1 MKKQFFYEIIL
12 PLLGLIIAGIVSL
25 ICSGIKIDWGNFTA
39 DPVFELRFIR
49 LIGAFTV
56 GASLALAGMVFQA
69 VLRNQLAEPFT
80 LGISGGAGVG
90 AAAAIILNLPAI
102 TLLAVPLSALAGALI
117 LLIFVLAVAGK
128 RSSENLLLSGVIAG
142 TVASGILMYMVS
154 IADKD
159 ELAGLAWWMLGDL
172 QTPEKTLLLAAAAVL
187 LILTIFFRL
196 FAREL
201 NALTMGDE
209 MAYSMGVNSK
219 LFLRLFV
226 IAASLLAAQTVA
238 LAGIIAF
245 AGLIVPH
252 LVRMCYGSNL
262 HHTVLPTALWG
273 GCFLMICDWLSRII
287 HPMHELPVGVMTA
300 AVGGVLFIYILNRKR
315 GNI

>member
-117 LLIFVLAVAGK
+117 LLIHL
-128 RSSENLLLSGVIAG
+128 
-142 TVASGILMYMVS
+142 
-154 IADKD
+154 
-159 ELAGLAWWMLGDL
+159 
-172 QTPEKTLLLAAAAVL
+172 
-187 LILTIFFRL
+187 
-196 FAREL
+196 
-201 NALTMGDE
+201 
-209 MAYSMGVNSK
+209 
-219 LFLRLFV
+219 
-226 IAASLLAAQTVA
+226 ASLRSL
-238 LAGIIAF
+238 GIPYLSKTGRF
-245 AGLIVPH
+245 
-252 LVRMCYGSNL
+252 VRSQLKKLKLRNQK
-262 HHTVLPTALWG
+262 
-273 GCFLMICDWLSRII
+273 
-287 HPMHELPVGVMTA
+287 
-300 AVGGVLFIYILNRKR
+300 LNPLDRRNQK
-315 GNI
+315 

>member
-1 MKKQFFYEIIL
+1 MKREFFYEIIL
-12 PLLGLIIAGIVSL
+12 PLLGVIVAGTVSL
-25 ICSGIKIDWGNFTA
+25 TCGGVRIDWNNFIA
-39 DPVFELRFIR
+39 DPIFELRLIR

-56 GASLALAGMVFQA
+56 GASLAVAGMVFQA
-69 VLRNQLAEPFT
+69 VLRNTLAEPFT

-90 AAAAIILNLPAI
+90 AAAAIILDLQAV

-117 LLIFVLAVAGK
+117 LLIFVLAFAGK
-128 RSSENLLLSGVIAG
+128 RTPENLLLSGVIAG

-172 QTPEKTLLLAAAAVL
+172 QTPDKTLLAAAVAVL
-187 LILTIFFRL
+187 ITLTIFFRL

-209 MAYSMGVNSK
+209 MAHSMGVNSK
-219 LFLRLFV
+219 VYLRVFV
-226 IAASLLAAQTVA
+226 VAASLLAAQTVA

-273 GCFLMICDWLSRII
+273 GGFLMICDWFSRII
-287 HPMHELPVGVMTA
+287 NPMHELPVGVLTA